1 MPGYFI
7 DKYQQSVPM
16 STYLLA
22 FAVVDFEH
30 LESDDK
36 KFKVWCRSNAIDSAK
51 YALSIGPNIL
61 KFYEEFFKIPY
72 PLPKVDMIA
81 LPDFAAGG
89 LFVPFVLLFLSSKI
103 K

>member
-1 MPGYFI
+1 MFYVLMYRSEMPGYFL

-22 FAVVDFEH
+22 FAVVDFEYR
-30 LESDDK
+30 ENQNK
-36 KFKVWCRSNAIDSAK
+36 TFRVWCRINAIESAK
-51 YALSIGPNIL
+51 YALSIGPDIL
-61 KFYEEFFKIPY
+61 KFYETFFGIPY

-89 LFVPFVLLFLSSKI
+89 
-103 K
+103 